1 MKTIVA
7 TFALAIAAGQAHAAN
22 GDFKLGTFGT
32 MFCGAPASFEVT
44 ARRNQ
49 DWEFDGKI
57 AIRDTGEYDQ
67 LFVKQ
72 MNDNSL
78 VIVRYLSGRH
88 TGQQQQVRTSPPKFL
103 REANA
108 AAWPAAAD
116 NAMTGDGAG
125 CTDRAKAAELATL
138 EDTDPRYIAIW
149 AEGMKDSSCRG
160 FSTGQQVRVV
170 ERDGGLAC
178 VLAADDVSCHWIGDD
193 IAPD

>member
-32 MFCGAPASFEVT
+32 MFCGAPATFEVT

-57 AIRDTGEYDQ
+57 AIRDTREYDQ

-103 REANA
+103 REANGQRIA
-108 AAWPAAAD
+108 RF
-116 NAMTGDGAG
+116 MSRGGTGVGCNNLGAH
-125 CTDRAKAAELATL
+125 TL
-138 EDTDPRYIAIW
+138 LEVP
-149 AEGMKDSSCRG
+149 E
-160 FSTGQQVRVV
+160 
-170 ERDGGLAC
+170 
-178 VLAADDVSCHWIGDD
+178 
-193 IAPD
+193 